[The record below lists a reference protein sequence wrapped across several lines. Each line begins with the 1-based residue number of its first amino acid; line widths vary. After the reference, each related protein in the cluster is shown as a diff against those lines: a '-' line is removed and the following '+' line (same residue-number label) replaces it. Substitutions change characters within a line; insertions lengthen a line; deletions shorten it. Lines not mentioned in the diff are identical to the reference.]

1 MSWIALDDLLGAVL
15 HCIRDGRMSG
25 PVNAV
30 APDPRSNR
38 DFGRALGRVLRR
50 PAVAPLPAAVVSA
63 LFGEMGRELL
73 LRGAFVQPRRLLEHG
88 FRFDFPRLE
97 QALAFEL
104 GRVRD

>member
-1 MSWIALDDLLGAVL
+1 
-15 HCIRDGRMSG
+15 
-25 PVNAV
+25 
-30 APDPRSNR
+30 
-38 DFGRALGRVLRR
+38 VLRR
-50 PAVAPLPAAVVSA
+50 PAEAPLPAAVVSA